1 MTQYSDKKAIEI
13 ANLVETT
20 WLVRY
25 PRQLEI
31 TYDQGGELLGHEF
44 KNILIENEY
53 GIKNNPDSPG
63 NPQENTTIERIH
75 QVLGNLVLKY
85 NIQEM
90 YVYDADPFMGIL
102 AAAYFAIRSM
112 YHRTKVKIP
121 VQLVF
126 GRDMILPINH
136 VADRRYIRQ
145 RKQTQ
150 INKYLDRENTTR
162 IDYDYR
168 AGDKV
173 LTKMRSAYKYK
184 TLFRGPY
191 EIVWTWKN
199 GTSNLLI
206 GTVTHIINI
215 RNIKPY
221 NDADV
226 E

>member
-1 MTQYSDKKAIEI
+1 M
-13 ANLVETT
+13 
-20 WLVRY
+20 R
-25 PRQLEI
+25 
-31 TYDQGGELLGHEF
+31 
-44 KNILIENEY
+44 
-53 GIKNNPDSPG
+53 
-63 NPQENTTIERIH
+63 
-75 QVLGNLVLKY
+75 
-85 NIQEM
+85 
-90 YVYDADPFMGIL
+90 IL
-102 AAAYFAIRSM
+102 AAAAVAVRYV
-112 YHRTKVKIP
+112 YHRTKGKIS

-126 GRDMILPINH
+126 GREMILPTNH
-136 VADRRYIRQ
+136 IADRRYISQ

-206 GTVTHIINI
+206 GTVTHRINI
-215 RNIKPY
+215 RNTKTY
-221 NDADV
+221 NDSDV